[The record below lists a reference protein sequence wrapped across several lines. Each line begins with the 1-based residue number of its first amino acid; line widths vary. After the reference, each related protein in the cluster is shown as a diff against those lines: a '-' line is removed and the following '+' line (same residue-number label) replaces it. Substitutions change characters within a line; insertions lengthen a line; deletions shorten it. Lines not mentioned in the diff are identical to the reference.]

1 MNWTSGDIM
10 CKFFSFMNVTTLA
23 AHSFALVLALLFL
36 YYWYRKQEAYMT
48 EDGQTVVRKNK

>member
-1 MNWTSGDIM
+1 MQWTAGDVM
-10 CKFFSFMNVTTLA
+10 CKFFSFMNVTTLV
-23 AHSFALVLALLFL
+23 AHSTAMVLALLFL